1 MVYEEEDF
9 QPMQYGYHL
18 NPDVS
23 EQRIIGML
31 REVEEELHRKMRANY
46 SPVYYF
52 LLLDFFYLKF
62 LECSSSSFCQ
72 NQICEGFLPSTYFN
86 ET

>member
-18 NPDVS
+18 NPDIS

-31 REVEEELHRKMRANY
+31 REVEEELHRKIRSKQSGVNLN
-46 SPVYYF
+46 V
-52 LLLDFFYLKF
+52 LKIHF
-62 LECSSSSFCQ
+62 IVFNKPTSRLKSKLYMSGLSLSECS
-72 NQICEGFLPSTYFN
+72 IKL
-86 ET
+86 

>member
-18 NPDVS
+18 NPDIS

-31 REVEEELHRKMRANY
+31 REVEEDYQKRTRAKELKVFNNN
-46 SPVYYF
+46 
-52 LLLDFFYLKF
+52 FYLI
-62 LECSSSSFCQ
+62 LL
-72 NQICEGFLPSTYFN
+72 N
-86 ET
+86 

>member
-18 NPDVS
+18 NPDIS

-31 REVEEELHRKMRANY
+31 REIEEDYQRRTRAKQ
-46 SPVYYF
+46 SKVGGRF
-52 LLLDFFYLKF
+52 RLGFAYLF
-62 LECSSSSFCQ
+62 VSLPGRVDRGGLCQ
-72 NQICEGFLPSTYFN
+72 D
-86 ET
+86 